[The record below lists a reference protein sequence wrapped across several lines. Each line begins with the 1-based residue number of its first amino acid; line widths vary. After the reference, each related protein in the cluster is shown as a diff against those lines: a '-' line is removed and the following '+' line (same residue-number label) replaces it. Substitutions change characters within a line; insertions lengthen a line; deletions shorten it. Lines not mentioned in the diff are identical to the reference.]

1 MQEEVTVV
9 LDLCGREAVVGVARG
24 TAVLAERRFAGR
36 GAAERVMDEME
47 AAMAAAAV
55 GMGEVRGVVVVRGP
69 GSFTGVRVGLAV
81 AKGLAEGLGVGVVG
95 VSRLAVLAVGDDEV
109 VAVLEAGRGEW
120 FWGRYAGGRCVGEG
134 VGTAE
139 EVRAM
144 GVEVVVGEVGSGWE
158 REREV
163 SVGAMVRVAEGQVA
177 EDAMGVEGLYLRRT
191 AEELLERQ
199 AAHRRRREGA

>member
-1 MQEEVTVV
+1 MVDEVTVV

-24 TAVLAERRFAGR
+24 LAVLAERRFAGR
-36 GAAERVMDEME
+36 GAAERVMDELQ
-47 AAMAAAAV
+47 AAMETAAV
-55 GMGEVRGVVVVRGP
+55 GMAAVRRVVVVRGP
-69 GSFTGVRVGLAV
+69 GSFTGVRMGLAV
-81 AKGLAEGLGVGVVG
+81 AKGLAEGLRVGVVG
-95 VSRLAVLAVGDDEV
+95 VSRLAVLVGGEDG

-120 FWGRYAGGRCVGEG
+120 FWARFSAGRCVGEG

-144 GVEVVVGEVGSGWE
+144 GGAVVGEVGTGWE

-163 SVGAMVRVAEGQVA
+163 SVGAMVRVAEGLVA
-177 EDAMGVEGLYLRRT
+177 EDAMVVEGLYLRRT

-199 AAHRRRREGA
+199 AAHRRRREEEA